1 MTIHVGLIRGGNI
14 TDTITDTDAPLL
26 SVRNYTPSRGFSLRT
41 NIES

>member
-1 MTIHVGLIRGGNI
+1 MTIHMGLIGGGNI
-14 TDTITDTDAPLL
+14 TDTDAPPL

>member
-1 MTIHVGLIRGGNI
+1 MAIHMGLIGGGNI
-14 TDTITDTDAPLL
+14 TDNITDTDVPLL